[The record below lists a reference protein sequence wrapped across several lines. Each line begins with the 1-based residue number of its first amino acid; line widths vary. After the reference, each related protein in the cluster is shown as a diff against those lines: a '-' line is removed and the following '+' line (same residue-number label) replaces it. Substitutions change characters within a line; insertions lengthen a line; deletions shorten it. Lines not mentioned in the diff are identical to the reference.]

1 MEDYSEGRAEESHE
15 EEKVESATDIAVV
28 VEEDFSSS
36 VLGSAGEEK
45 LVSEPPSVEVSE
57 VTLES
62 SRDVEPGDSSV
73 AELDAAVSAML
84 TEQATQ
90 DVEPESEPGTGT
102 GDSGVAELEAAVSQI
117 FAEQV
122 EVTKDI
128 EPGDAADSPISTEQ
142 VTLESSEVV
151 VTDVESKE
159 TDEGTTPPPPP
170 PPALDTTNESS
181 VVASDSNAA
190 ENSSGF
196 PEPNVEESLQAEDV
210 LVVETTV
217 AGDAE
222 VVDKADIDENTGN
235 QSPADSTTDK
245 LKVVKQDVVLA
256 AFSAK
261 NNGGQ
266 DICGVGPKMK
276 FVAMF
281 VSSVGLAS

>member
-1 MEDYSEGRAEESHE
+1 MEDYSEGRTE

-28 VEEDFSSS
+28 VEEEFSSS
-36 VLGSAGEEK
+36 VLGSVGEEK

-57 VTLES
+57 VILET
-62 SRDVEPGDSSV
+62 SRDVEPGDSGV
-73 AELDAAVSAML
+73 AELDAAVTAML

-90 DVEPESEPGTGT
+90 DVEPEPEPEPGTGTGT
-102 GDSGVAELEAAVSQI
+102 GDSGVAELEAAVSQV

-122 EVTKDI
+122 DFEVTKDI

-159 TDEGTTPPPPP
+159 TDEETMPPPLPTP

-181 VVASDSNAA
+181 VVASDNNAA
-190 ENSSGF
+190 ENSSAF
-196 PEPNVEESLQAEDV
+196 PEPNVVEESLQAEDV

-217 AGDAE
+217 AGEAE

-235 QSPADSTTDK
+235 QSPADS
-245 LKVVKQDVVLA
+245 VR
-256 AFSAK
+256 
-261 NNGGQ
+261 GGVPPRPTSCSSC
-266 DICGVGPKMK
+266 CGL
-276 FVAMF
+276 FEA
-281 VSSVGLAS
+281 LWR